1 MNKNKKGSSYIGFA
15 LICIILGSILISV
28 GHFIKHDLTKSD
40 NEFVD
45 VTAKIASYETTKDG
59 KVNVICKYG
68 YEGNEYNYVCHT
80 AKGEDEAKSAYKI
93 GTEKTIKI
101 NKSNP
106 GRITILD
113 LSIVILAVY
122 SIGLLFFLIAI
133 IYMISEIVRLAKRNK
148 VFNEDLEK
156 GNM

>member
-1 MNKNKKGSSYIGFA
+1 MKKDKKGSSYVGFA

-28 GHFIKHDLTKSD
+28 GHFIKNDLSKTG
-40 NEFVD
+40 NELID
-45 VTAKIASYETTKDG
+45 ITAKVSSYEQIEDG

-80 AKGEDEAKSAYKI
+80 EKKEDAMNLYKI

-113 LSIVILAVY
+113 LSFVIVAIY
-122 SIGLLFFLIAI
+122 SIGFIFFFIAI
-133 IYMISEIVRLAKRNK
+133 FYMICEIVRLVKRNRI
-148 VFNEDLEK
+148 FNENDEED
-156 GNM
+156 N